1 MCGFSIISIIFP
13 IHIFRETNL
22 VLQFIEESHFKSK
35 LGWVGAHQRE
45 KKAFLVPLILSER
58 ILFNIYVLSKCIVYW
73 IHFQKIHTLKDNK
86 TLIHALF
93 YLFLKS
99 LKAFSVSLSRTHFPI
114 LIGDAICFRTEF
126 LANLPK
132 RFTWY
137 SPDISM
143 TFLGFP
149 WPIHF

>member
-1 MCGFSIISIIFP
+1 MFPQLRFSKSKKFVSRSDFGELQLTQILLNFKTSCCNLKIWGLGAKLCVAFLLFLLSFP
-13 IHIFRETNL
+13 YTFLERPTLFFSSYKNHIL
-22 VLQFIEESHFKSK
+22 KVK

-93 YLFLKS
+93 YLFLK
-99 LKAFSVSLSRTHFPI
+99 
-114 LIGDAICFRTEF
+114 
-126 LANLPK
+126 
-132 RFTWY
+132 
-137 SPDISM
+137 
-143 TFLGFP
+143 
-149 WPIHF
+149 